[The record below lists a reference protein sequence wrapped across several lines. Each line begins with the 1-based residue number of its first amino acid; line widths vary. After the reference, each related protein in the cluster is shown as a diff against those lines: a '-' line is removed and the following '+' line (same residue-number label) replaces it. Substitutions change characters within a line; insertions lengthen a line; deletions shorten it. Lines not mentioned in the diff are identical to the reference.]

1 MHSKQSEA
9 DKKKKK
15 EAEWQR
21 GGTLV
26 RVEGEGADVFIS

>member
-9 DKKKKK
+9 DKKKK

-21 GGTLV
+21 GGTPV